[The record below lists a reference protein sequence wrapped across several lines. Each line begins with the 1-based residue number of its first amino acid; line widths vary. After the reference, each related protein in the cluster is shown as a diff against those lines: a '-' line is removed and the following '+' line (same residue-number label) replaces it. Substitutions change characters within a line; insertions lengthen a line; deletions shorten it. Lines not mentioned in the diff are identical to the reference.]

1 LEKRF
6 RFDFSSKKT
15 PRQAR
20 TSVPDENSTI
30 RTSAIR
36 ISIIQTSHNRT
47 SNVLKARRQCLKM
60 RTRMMMSLWVVT
72 NTLISECWVKI
83 INNYIWDAY
92 LFLLWELTY
101 KQNIF
106 INVIF
111 INGNIIY
118 LNEKF
123 NLSVILRMI
132 LTHKMRMAISREVL
146 PMRNLSWNVPSAL
159 TLSSTRPHSTCT
171 PHSFTTEK
179 RFL

>member
-1 LEKRF
+1 
-6 RFDFSSKKT
+6 
-15 PRQAR
+15 
-20 TSVPDENSTI
+20 
-30 RTSAIR
+30 
-36 ISIIQTSHNRT
+36 
-47 SNVLKARRQCLKM
+47 
-60 RTRMMMSLWVVT
+60 
-72 NTLISECWVKI
+72 LISVRKRHRGKLAQACPTKIRPFGHRQFEYRSFELRTIELQTFWKLDVNVWKWGHGWWCLCESLLTPWFPECWVQI
-83 INNYIWDAY
+83 INNNIWDAY